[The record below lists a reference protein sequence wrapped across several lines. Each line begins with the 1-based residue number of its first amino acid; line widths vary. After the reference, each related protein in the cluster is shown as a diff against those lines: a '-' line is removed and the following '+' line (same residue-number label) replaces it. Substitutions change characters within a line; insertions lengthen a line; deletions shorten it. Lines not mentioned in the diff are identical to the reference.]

1 MAAPKP
7 KPLINLKLSTL
18 QATSLVAL
26 GSLSL
31 VLAFYLGM
39 TTGKSLRSP
48 EAELLAPLPQD
59 GAEEEVSPEQMQFFQ
74 LADEPADEPAI
85 DLENLSKLRERTSV
99 LADEVNQAEVANS
112 EATSAAEVPA
122 PPSPSKPVAVVPSPA
137 PAKPKPIPPK
147 PAPSPDRTYTIQVA
161 AYRVLKMAEDMVT
174 RLNENGFRDAY
185 VDKYVSPTSQVWYR
199 VRVGKLT
206 RGQANTEAT
215 RLKRLNFVSEAN
227 ITRL

>member
-1 MAAPKP
+1 MAASKP
-7 KPLINLKLSTL
+7 KPLINLKLTTL

-26 GSLSL
+26 GTLSL
-31 VLAFYLGM
+31 VLAFYLGF
-39 TTGKSLRSP
+39 TSGKSLRSP
-48 EAELLAPLPQD
+48 EADLLAPLPQD
-59 GAEEEVSPEQMQFFQ
+59 GAGEEVSPEQMQFFQ
-74 LADEPADEPAI
+74 LAEEPADEPAI

-99 LADEVNQAEVANS
+99 LADEVNQAEVSAQAG
-112 EATSAAEVPA
+112 EAGVPA

-137 PAKPKPIPPK
+137 PEKPKPIPPK
-147 PAPSPDRTYTIQVA
+147 PVPAPDRTYTIQVA

-174 RLNENGFRDAY
+174 RLNENGFREAY
-185 VDKYVSPTSQVWYR
+185 VDKYVSQTSQVWYR

-206 RGQANTEAT
+206 RGQANSEAT